1 MPAAAVAAA
10 LALAT
15 LLICR
20 LFDDAI
26 KVYWA
31 LLRLDAGD
39 PNTHNNLGNALAACG
54 RSDEAIQEF
63 QEAVR
68 LKPASPA
75 VLCNLAVVWPQKI
88 GLPTPG
94 YITAGR

>member
-1 MPAAAVAAA
+1 M
-10 LALAT
+10 LS
-15 LLICR
+15 
-20 LFDDAI
+20 
-26 KVYWA
+26 
-31 LLRLDAGD
+31 LDAGD

-75 VLCNLAVVWPQKI
+75 VLCNLAVVLAAKNRFADA
-88 GLPTPG
+88 GLYYRRALEIDPKFVGP
-94 YITAGR
+94 AWSPDAC